1 MKKRLGAMRVRTVLF
16 GLVLGLSA
24 ASAWA
29 LPPGGGGG
37 GGHVCVIDPANT
49 NHYLACLNWLPASV
63 CCAIYGI

>member
-1 MKKRLGAMRVRTVLF
+1 MKKLLGTMRVPTVLF

-37 GGHVCVIDPANT
+37 GHVCMIDPANT
-49 NHYLACLNWLPASV
+49 GAYLSCLNYFSSSF
-63 CCAIYGI
+63 CCWIYGL